1 MTAAADPVPM
11 NQRRRIGALRLLALA
26 VLPVVLLAAP
36 RWGSVGPGNEALELA
51 GLALLL
57 AGVGGRLWSI
67 LNVGARKN
75 RRLARDGP

>member
-36 RWGSVGPGNEALELA
+36 RWGSVVGPGHEALELA

-57 AGVGGRLWSI
+57 GGGGRSAL
-67 LNVGARKN
+67 VDPQRGRAQ
-75 RRLARDGP
+75 